1 VFELVK
7 IRPFFIFFY
16 WFGKIKEKNVKPV
29 KKKIKKNKKQ
39 IESIKYKVFDEI
51 KENKCMY
58 DVDGMK

>member
-1 VFELVK
+1 
-7 IRPFFIFFY
+7 
-16 WFGKIKEKNVKPV
+16 V
-29 KKKIKKNKKQ
+29 KKKNAKSKKNKKQ

>member
-1 VFELVK
+1 MQKVK
-7 IRPFFIFFY
+7 KKKKKTY
-16 WFGKIKEKNVKPV
+16 KPV

-51 KENKCMY
+51 KENNCMY